1 MARYRATTAAIG
13 SRHQIMSC
21 VDHLST
27 PVYKCSPVYFLLLFA
42 PTPRRAVSVLCIG
55 YVYLSRDS
63 RDYL

>member
-1 MARYRATTAAIG
+1 MARYRVTTAAIR

-27 PVYKCSPVYFLLLFA
+27 PVYKCFPPYVRA
-42 PTPRRAVSVLCIG
+42 DAAPRRAVSALCIT